1 MPLDKNDIM
10 VQLAINIVTKHYELG
25 EAIDAKEIHG
35 GYCNRSFRLVFEKN
49 DRRIK
54 YLVRQ
59 YNPKTTEKEI
69 KFEHALVDH
78 LKKNGFDMVA
88 GVIPNKTGG
97 SYVKEKPSGK
107 SPMDSEFWAVFE
119 FLEGEDRYTWMDT
132 RGATEDMISAATVLA
147 KLHIAGQDFRKPPD
161 AERVQPKIMDFLP
174 TFRGVYAEFARRAG
188 NSNFDRTFLNHRD
201 AILKTIDHNLIQK
214 PDFLKLPQLLI
225 HCDFHQGNL
234 KYKDTNVIGV
244 FDFDWSKVDLRLFDL
259 ALALVYFCA
268 VWDGQQAG
276 SLDLAKV
283 KLFLNTYND
292 ECKDT
297 ANPGPLTQLEKKLL
311 PRLLA
316 SANLYVL
323 HWTIVDF
330 YSLDNPDDA
339 EYMIYLN
346 HGLNLMGWI
355 EAQKDRLDKIAY
367 ENSLF

>member
-1 MPLDKNDIM
+1 M

-25 EAIDAKEIHG
+25 ELIDAKEIHG

-49 DRRIK
+49 DHRIR

-69 KFEHALVDH
+69 KFEHALVGH
-78 LKKNGFDMVA
+78 LKKNSFDMVA
-88 GVIPNKTGG
+88 GIIPSKNGG

-107 SPMDSEFWAVFE
+107 SPIDNEFWAVFE

-132 RGATEDMISAATVLA
+132 GVATKDMISAAKVLA
-147 KLHIAGQDFRKPPD
+147 QLHIAGHDFRKPPD
-161 AERVQPKIMDFLP
+161 ADRVQPKIMDFLP
-174 TFRGVYAEFARRAG
+174 TFRGVYAEFAARAG
-188 NSNFDRTFLNHRD
+188 HRNFDRTFLNHRD
-201 AILKTIDHNLIQK
+201 AILETIDRNLIQE
-214 PDFLKLPQLLI
+214 PDLLKLPKLLI
-225 HCDFHQGNL
+225 HCDYHQGNL

-244 FDFDWSKVDLRLFDL
+244 FDFDWSKIDLRLFDL

-268 VWDGQQAG
+268 VWEGPQAG
-276 SLDLAKV
+276 NLDLAKA
-283 KLFLNTYND
+283 KLFFNTYNNG
-292 ECKDT
+292 CKQT
-297 ANPGPLTQLEKKLL
+297 ASPGPLTQLEKKYLSSL
-311 PRLLA
+311 MA

-330 YSLDNPDDA
+330 YSLENPDDA
-339 EYMIYLN
+339 EYMKYLN

-355 EAQKDRLDKIAY
+355 EAHKDRIDKIAY